1 LSFSLCF
8 ANFGCAFLWSVYGV
22 LLNDYFVLV
31 PNVLGTILG
40 FAQVSLFSKF
50 PSLSI
55 QTRSKLKVDFNI

>member
-1 LSFSLCF
+1 
-8 ANFGCAFLWSVYGV
+8 
-22 LLNDYFVLV
+22 V